1 MESTIKMKTV
11 DTYYAKIYVGLREEY
26 SDKIHKIEE
35 AYGLCQEYCDSV
47 GLCVTVTPT
56 KYIYKNGEEDGIII
70 GLINYP
76 RFPSTPFGIET
87 TSLEIANKFLVAF
100 NQLKVSVETQETT
113 YMIERQ

>member
-1 MESTIKMKTV
+1 M
-11 DTYYAKIYVGLREEY
+11 REEY
-26 SDKIHKIEE
+26 SDKIHNIDE
-35 AYGLCQEYCDSV
+35 AYKICQGYCDIV

-76 RFPSTPFGIET
+76 RFPSTPYDIET
-87 TSLEIANKFLVAF
+87 TALEIASKFLITF
-100 NQLKVSVETQETT
+100 NQLKVSIETPETT